1 MNEILT
7 EAIKALSGQI
17 GQNKLMVL
25 ATRNEDG
32 VAARTV
38 NVYSYDGC
46 FYFITEADSNKYVQI
61 SNNEKVAL
69 SIDAIQITGNALL
82 LEHPCSESN
91 NEIAHFVEM
100 QLPHQFARYIN
111 KPIMR
116 LVKVTP
122 IQASFISLTS
132 GAGYV
137 IDYPKQTAIPI
148 EHLMQ

>member
-7 EAIKALSGQI
+7 EAIKSLSEHI
-17 GQNKLMVL
+17 GQDKIMVL
-25 ATRNEDG
+25 ATRNVDG

-69 SIDAIQITGNALL
+69 SVDAIQITGKALP

-100 QLPHQFARYIN
+100 RLPQQFARYIDN
-111 KPIMR
+111 PIMR
-116 LVKVTP
+116 LVQVTP
-122 IQASFISLTS
+122 VQASFISLKS
-132 GAGYV
+132 GSGYV
-137 IDYPKQTAIPI
+137 IDYTKQTAMPI
-148 EHLMQ
+148 EHQMQ